1 MCVCTYMYIMY
12 IITHVTIINPCDPYV
27 SPSVNRHQVGL
38 SELQAPLSSRLLLQ
52 YFSRLPALVVS
63 NHHVGI
69 LILRNYA
76 NGKER
81 KTYDKPPRHVDR
93 RIAS

>member
-1 MCVCTYMYIMY
+1 MLYMCVCTYMYIMY
-12 IITHVTIINPCDPYV
+12 ITTIINPCDPYV

-63 NHHVGI
+63 PIIMWGSSSC
-69 LILRNYA
+69 
-76 NGKER
+76 E
-81 KTYDKPPRHVDR
+81 TT
-93 RIAS
+93 RIAKKEKHMTSHTVT